1 MSSSTVIVLIEDN
14 ADDEL
19 LTKRA
24 FARQQ
29 FANPLVVLRDGV
41 EALDYF
47 FGPDGTQNLGGRP
60 HLILLDLNIPRISGI
75 EVLQKLRS
83 EPTTQLIPVVVLTS
97 SDEDSDIREAY
108 KLGVNSYIRKPIDF
122 NKFVE
127 VAAQIGLYWLV
138 VNEPPPVAAWAG
150 PDPGAVSELI

>member
-1 MSSSTVIVLIEDN
+1 MSSNTVIVLIEDN

-24 FARQQ
+24 FARQG
-29 FANPLVVLRDGV
+29 FVNPLVVLRDGA
-41 EALDYF
+41 EAVDYF
-47 FGPDGTQNLGGRP
+47 FGPDASQNLAGRA
-60 HLILLDLNIPRISGI
+60 HLVLLDLNLPRVSGI
-75 EVLQKLRS
+75 EVLLRMRS
-83 EPTTQLIPVVVLTS
+83 DPTTQLIPIVVLTS

-122 NKFVE
+122 NRFVE

-138 VNEPPPVAAWAG
+138 VNEPPPVAVPATTRTA
-150 PDPGAVSELI
+150 